1 MGCICIFRNVRSI
14 RWMSEICMKNIKKNM
29 FKVWFWSEWF
39 FNDNVNGFCDIY
51 FIFDFFY
58 YFYYNGDMYFFVVGS
73 FCVWD

>member
-14 RWMSEICMKNIKKNM
+14 RWMSEICMKNIKNM
-29 FKVWFWSEWF
+29 LKVWFWSEWF

>member
-1 MGCICIFRNVRSI
+1 
-14 RWMSEICMKNIKKNM
+14 MSEICMKNIKKIM